1 MSHAEAQAGQGVGKW
16 DASIARAD
24 FLARM
29 LPPDLMA
36 PFFTAN
42 DAQATFHDEILREAK
57 T

>member
-1 MSHAEAQAGQGVGKW
+1 MSHAEAQAGQVVGKW

-24 FLARM
+24 IPART
-29 LPPDLMA
+29 LPPDFMA